1 MASRVSLLSV
11 TMRCPSL
18 VNCRP
23 PLDIHGPG
31 TSVRVCGAEL
41 SGLAS
46 AEGTASLMAELGGP
60 RTLLEALVRERQ
72 LSWDEAAK
80 LVVKTAREHEGLSIS
95 LSGRHLGRLA
105 RNERSGNRP
114 NPATRRALQ
123 YTFNRSV
130 DDLLAPYVPSG
141 SAILGN
147 AQSGSTETSE
157 VLTVAADRARRFMV
171 SLQTLSDESLQL
183 IYDEVRDLVC
193 AYPARPLPEILSHLV
208 SGQQAV
214 FGLLERPQRPV
225 HARQLY
231 FLSAVLG
238 GLLAKASHDLADPH
252 AALSQSRTAWL
263 CAEQADYDGLRAW
276 IAGLQSLICYW
287 ARRPHDSIRYA
298 QRGTAY
304 AQRASNTAVV
314 LLPAS
319 EARAWAALGNAEQA
333 REAIERAE
341 RAWDHVRRDEID
353 EMGGIGTFSRSRQ
366 LYFAADAM
374 AWLHDE
380 SLGESSAEDLA
391 RQAVEAY
398 SDPSDPHWAFGDAA
412 GAHSA
417 LAMARIRREEI
428 EGAADAL
435 TPVLDLPPEQRINGI
450 VHSVNRVHHALRR
463 IVTSPTARE
472 LQERIEYYTQS
483 PMRMLTK

>member
-1 MASRVSLLSV
+1 
-11 TMRCPSL
+11 
-18 VNCRP
+18 
-23 PLDIHGPG
+23 
-31 TSVRVCGAEL
+31 
-41 SGLAS
+41 
-46 AEGTASLMAELGGP
+46 MAELGEP

-80 LVVKTAREHEGLSIS
+80 LVVKTAREHEGLSVS

-105 RNERSGNRP
+105 RNERVGNRP

-123 YTFNRSV
+123 YTFNRPV
-130 DDLLAPYVPSG
+130 DDLLAPYVSG
-141 SAILGN
+141 DSTILGDPKGGTD
-147 AQSGSTETSE
+147 ASE
-157 VLTVAADRARRFMV
+157 VLTVAADRARRFMM
-171 SLQTLSDESLQL
+171 SLQVLSDESLQL
-183 IYDEVRDLVC
+183 IHDEVRDLVS
-193 AYPARPLPEILSHLV
+193 AYPTRPLPEILGHLV

-225 HARQLY
+225 HAHQLY

-263 CAEQADYDGLRAW
+263 CAEQADHDGLRAW
-276 IAGLQSLICYW
+276 ISGLQSLICYW

-304 AQRASNTAVV
+304 AQRTSNTTLV

-319 EARAWAALGNAEQA
+319 EARAWAALGNAEQT

-341 RAWDHVRRDEID
+341 RAWDQVRRDEID

-374 AWLHDE
+374 AWLPDE

-391 RQAVEAY
+391 RHAVEAY
-398 SDPSDPHWAFGDAA
+398 SDPSDPHWAFSDSA
-412 GAHSA
+412 GAHTA
-417 LAMARIRREEI
+417 LAIARIRREEI

-435 TPVLDLPPEQRINGI
+435 TPVLDLPPQQRINGI
-450 VHSVNRVHHALRR
+450 VHSVNRVHHALRHMP
-463 IVTSPTARE
+463 TSPTAQE